1 MTAVRLWLLGHHI
14 ADSPSPAMQEAA
26 LRARGIEGGYDIVD
40 VAPAQLGAALDRMRA
55 GAARGANVTI
65 PHKIAAAQA
74 CDRLE
79 GDAVITGAVNTLT
92 LEAGALV
99 GENTDA
105 AGLEA
110 ALRELG
116 LWPDPGALAVVLGA
130 GGAAAAAV
138 LALSRVPCDRVHV
151 AGRRPDAAAGVA
163 RRLAG
168 VAPVLAAP
176 WDGEALAPL
185 LAAADLVVNA
195 TPVGLAGLPF
205 HPRDLPGTAAVVD
218 LRYRPRPV
226 DLTAAAQDAG
236 LRACDGLEMLLQ
248 QGMLSFQRWT
258 GVEPPTDQARRALLD
273 AVGG

>member
-1 MTAVRLWLLGHHI
+1 MIPLRLWLLGHGV
-14 ADSPSPAMQEAA
+14 ADSPSPAMQRAA
-26 LRARGIEGGYDIVD
+26 LRARGIEGGYEVVD
-40 VAPAQLGAALDRMRA
+40 VAPDQLGAALDRMRS
-55 GAARGANVTI
+55 GAASGANVTI
-65 PHKIAAAQA
+65 PHKTAAAA
-74 CDRLE
+74 CCDTLE
-79 GDAVITGAVNTLT
+79 GDAVLSGAVNTLT
-92 LEAGALV
+92 VEAGRLV
-99 GENTDA
+99 GGNTDA

-110 ALRELG
+110 ALRRLD

-138 LALSRVPCDRVHV
+138 LALSRVPSDRVHV
-151 AGRRPDAAAGVA
+151 VGRRPAAAADVA

-168 VAPVLAAP
+168 VAPVLTAP
-176 WDGEALAPL
+176 WEGGALAPL
-185 LAAADLVVNA
+185 LAAADVVINA

-226 DLTAAAQDAG
+226 DLSAAAQDAG

-258 GVEPPTDQARRALLD
+258 GVEPPWDQARRALLD